1 MSERNSRHHR
11 CPRSHGGLSTPE
23 NISRVGA
30 KQHNAYHT
38 VFYNM
43 TAPEICRALNRT
55 WIDPEYLFICIK
67 KDTGEEC

>member
-1 MSERNSRHHR
+1 MSERTSRHHR
-11 CPRSHGGLSTPE
+11 KPRSHGGLSTPE

-43 TAPEICRALNRT
+43 TAPEICRALNRI
-55 WIDPEYLFICIK
+55 WINPEYLFICIK